1 MATTRLSDL
10 VIPELWT
17 PNFLLE
23 SKELTAFFA
32 SGIVVQDPMMATLA
46 NGEGS
51 TFNLRHLNDLANDAE
66 NISSDDPSQKST
78 AKKITGASLKAVK
91 CMRNQSWSSMD
102 LVAAVHAPDPVDAI
116 RSRIAAYWQRRFQAC
131 LVSQSVGIMAANNG
145 GNKDMIYDHTEV
157 GDGKISGVAII
168 NARAT
173 MGDAADEL
181 DVIVMHSVCKANLD
195 KQNLIQYLRDKDGAL
210 IGETYLGFRVVVDD
224 GMPVDTTTTP
234 GAPLYTSMLFKS
246 GFFRMGMGTPKTP
259 TEIER
264 VASSGNGEGE
274 EILYSRQQF
283 ILHPT
288 GFSYISSVDNP
299 ANTEFVKAGTW
310 KREFGRKQTPL
321 AFIKTKG

>member
-1 MATTRLSDL
+1 MATRLSDL

-23 SKELTAFFA
+23 SKELTSFFD
-32 SGIVVQDPMMATLA
+32 SGIVVMDPMIGTLA

-51 TFNLRHLNDLANDAE
+51 TFHLRHLNDLANDAE

-78 AKKITGASLKAVK
+78 AKKIAGAALTAVK

-102 LVAAVHAPDPVDAI
+102 LAAAVHMPDPVDAI
-116 RSRIAAYWQRRFQAC
+116 RSRVASYWQRRFQAL
-131 LVSQSVGIMAANNG
+131 LVSQSSGIMAANAAANG
-145 GNKDMIYDHTEV
+145 DMIYDHTAN
-157 GDGKISGVAII
+157 GDGKISGTAII
-168 NARAT
+168 SARAT
-173 MGDAADEL
+173 MGDAAEDL

-210 IGETYLGFRVVVDD
+210 IGETYLGFLVVVDD
-224 GMPVDTTTTP
+224 GMPVDTTVPATP
-234 GAPLYTSMLFKS
+234 VYTSMLFKS
-246 GFFRMGMGTPKTP
+246 GFFRMGMGSPKVP

-264 VASSGNGEGE
+264 APSSGNGEGE

-288 GFSYISSVDNP
+288 GFSYKSSAGNP
-299 ANTEFVKAGTW
+299 ANTEFAKAATW
-310 KREFGRKQTPL
+310 ERKFDRKQTPL